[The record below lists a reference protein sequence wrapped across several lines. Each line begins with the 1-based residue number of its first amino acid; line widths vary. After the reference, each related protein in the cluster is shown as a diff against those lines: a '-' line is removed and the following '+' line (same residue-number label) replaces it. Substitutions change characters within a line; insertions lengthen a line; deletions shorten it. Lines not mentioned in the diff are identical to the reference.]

1 MNSQVKGVVPG
12 VMDST
17 RQNISAAFVPFL
29 DTFLPSLSEGTAK
42 ENETKMKHCSLLSM
56 FLFSHCYISH
66 FLLLHPFTQTRVLF
80 ITNTIIT
87 KFYASKNW
95 FYINVCLISLQVYSL
110 NEFKPSVQNKE
121 TMFERSEMCKVVS
134 TIITSIVSTYILHC
148 INKLQLT
155 SPKLLHCLQMKL
167 WKLNIKH

>member
-56 FLFSHCYISH
+56 FLSFPIVIFPIFYYFIHLHRQESY
-66 FLLLHPFTQTRVLF
+66 LLLIQ
-80 ITNTIIT
+80 
-87 KFYASKNW
+87 
-95 FYINVCLISLQVYSL
+95 
-110 NEFKPSVQNKE
+110 
-121 TMFERSEMCKVVS
+121 
-134 TIITSIVSTYILHC
+134 
-148 INKLQLT
+148 
-155 SPKLLHCLQMKL
+155 
-167 WKLNIKH
+167 